1 MKVMKITNKTAI
13 IYIIVCSLLLV
24 GCNDSFL
31 ERYPTDELSPQT
43 YFLNEND
50 FRVYTN
56 GFYIML
62 PEGSDIYQKERA
74 DNIVSNTQIS
84 EVWGD
89 RIVPTTDS
97 YWSWSDLRKL
107 NFLLTNENAINF
119 SNATIRDK
127 YFGIAKFFRAFFYFE
142 KVKRYGDVPW
152 YSVVIESNDIE
163 NLMKPRDS
171 RVLIVDSILADLD
184 FAIAHL
190 SEDKNIEVIN
200 KWTALA
206 LKSRVCLF
214 EGTFRKYHSKLE
226 LPDANL
232 LLTEA
237 AKAANE
243 IMNSNKFSIYKKNTG
258 PSGKPYQDLFASISA
273 NDVEEEVILTR
284 RYSYELNVK
293 HGVQFY
299 LTSKTSGRPGL
310 EKRLVNSYLMTDGTP
325 FTNIA
330 GFDTLSFYDEM
341 QNRDP
346 RLAQTIRTP
355 GYKRIGDSRIQAPD
369 FGATMTGYQ
378 ITKYLN
384 TPTYDGP
391 TQSIQDIH
399 IFRYGEV
406 LLNYAEAK
414 AELGTLTQGD
424 IDKSIKLL
432 RDRVGMP
439 NLNMATANANPDPYQ
454 ESLYRNVSG
463 QNKGVILE
471 IRRERRIELVME
483 GNNRWD
489 DIMRWKEGQIFVED
503 FKGIYFRGEG
513 EYDLDKNGSIDVVIY
528 SGENPPPST
537 SDNISYL
544 PVNSL
549 SGNGKGN
556 YLPHKGSVKVF
567 DEDKDYLYPLP
578 IEDRVLNPN
587 LTQNPGWPL
596 K

>member
-1 MKVMKITNKTAI
+1 MKITHKISCIFNLAVI
-13 IYIIVCSLLLV
+13 LLLTS
-24 GCNDSFL
+24 CNDSFL
-31 ERYPTDELSPQT
+31 ERYPTDKLSPQT
-43 YFLNEND
+43 YFQNEND

-56 GFYIML
+56 GFYVML
-62 PEGSDIYQKERA
+62 PEGADIYQTERA
-74 DNIVSNTQIS
+74 DNIVSNTQVA

-89 RIVPTTDS
+89 RLVPTTDAN
-97 YWSWSDLRKL
+97 WSWSDLRKI
-107 NFLLTNENAINF
+107 NFLLTNKNAVNY
-119 SNATIRDK
+119 SNTTIRNK
-127 YFGIAKFFRAFFYFE
+127 YFGIARFFRAMFYFD

-152 YSVVIESNDIE
+152 YSVVIESNDKE
-163 NLMKPRDS
+163 NLLKPRDS
-171 RVLIVDSILADLD
+171 RVLIVDSIIADLD
-184 FAIAHL
+184 FAIANL
-190 SEDKNIEVIN
+190 SAEKNIEVIN

-206 LKSRVCLF
+206 LKSRVCLY
-214 EGTFRKYHSKLE
+214 EGTFRKYHTE
-226 LPDANL
+226 FDLPGANNL
-232 LLTEA
+232 LTLA
-237 AKAANE
+237 AESANE
-243 IMNSNKFSIYKKNTG
+243 IMNSNKFSIYNKTNG
-258 PSGKPYQDLFASISA
+258 SSGKPYQDLFASLNA
-273 NDVEEEVILTR
+273 DQVADEVILTR
-284 RYSYELNVK
+284 RYSFDLNVK

-325 FTNIA
+325 FTNIP

-355 GYKRIGDSRIQAPD
+355 GYKRIGETRLLAPD

-384 TPTYDGP
+384 IPAYDGP
-391 TQSIQDIH
+391 TQSFQDVH

-414 AELGTLTQGD
+414 AELGTLTQTD
-424 IDKSIKLL
+424 IDRSIKLL
-432 RDRVGMP
+432 RDRVNMP
-439 NLNMATANANPDPYQ
+439 NLNMVTANANPDYYQ
-454 ESLYRNVSG
+454 DNLYQHVTG
-463 QNKGVILE
+463 TNKGVILE

-489 DIMRWKEGQIFVED
+489 DIMRWKEGQILTPD
-503 FKGIYFRGEG
+503 FKGLYFRGEG
-513 EYDLDKNGSIDVVIY
+513 EYDLDKNGSVDVVIY
-528 SGENPPPST
+528 SGETPPPST

-549 SGNGKGN
+549 SESGKGN

-567 DEDKDYLYPLP
+567 DESKDYLYPLP

>member
-1 MKVMKITNKTAI
+1 MKIMIKSIIYCTAI
-13 IYIIVCSLLLV
+13 ILLMS

-31 ERYPTDELSPQT
+31 ERYPTDKLSPQT
-43 YFLNEND
+43 FFQNEND

-62 PEGSDIYQKERA
+62 PTGPDIYQAERA

-84 EVWGD
+84 EVWGT
-89 RIVPTTDS
+89 RLVPTTDGN
-97 YWSWSDLRKL
+97 WNWSDLRKI
-107 NFLLTNENAINF
+107 NFLLNNENAINY
-119 SNATIRDK
+119 SNTTVRNR
-127 YFGIAKFFRAFFYFE
+127 YFGIARFFRALFYFE

-152 YSVVIESNDIE
+152 YSVVIESNDTE

-171 RVLIVDSILADLD
+171 RVLVVDSIIADLD

-190 SEDKNIEVIN
+190 SDNKNIETIN

-214 EGTFRKYHSKLE
+214 EGSFRKYHANLE
-226 LPDANL
+226 LPNADV
-232 LLTEA
+232 LLTKA
-237 AKAANE
+237 ADAANE
-243 IMNSNKFSIYKKNTG
+243 IMISNKFSIYNKNTG
-258 PSGKPYQDLFASISA
+258 PSGKPYQDLFASLNA
-273 NDVEEEVILTR
+273 NDVAEEVILAR
-284 RYSYELNVK
+284 RYSFELNVK

-310 EKRLVNSYLMTDGTP
+310 EKRLINSYLMNDGTP
-325 FTNIA
+325 FTNTA
-330 GFDTLSFYDEM
+330 GYDTLSFYNEM

-355 GYKRIGDSRIQAPD
+355 GYKRIGDTRVLAPD
-369 FGATMTGYQ
+369 FGSTMTGYQ
-378 ITKYLN
+378 IIKYLN

-391 TQSIQDIH
+391 TQSIQDII

-414 AELGTLTQGD
+414 AELGTLTQSD
-424 IDKSIKLL
+424 IDRSIKLL

-454 ESLYRNVSG
+454 EILNTNVSG
-463 QNKGVILE
+463 ANKGVILE

-489 DIMRWKEGQIFVED
+489 DIMRWKEGQIFIED
-503 FKGIYFRGEG
+503 FKGIYFSGVG
-513 EYDLDKNGSIDVVIY
+513 EYDLDKNGTIDVVVY
-528 SGENPPPST
+528 AGENPPPST

-549 SGNGKGN
+549 SGDGKGN

-567 DEDKDYLYPLP
+567 DENKDYLYPLP